1 MQRIAGM
8 TVLVK
13 AEGAPVVLYNGQ
25 RDKAVEAVKA
35 EMARQKAALNAQ
47 MDSMRREMAEEIA
60 IERERADIQREGRSR
75 LQKEKLGEIRASTL
89 THASPAQKALRA
101 AENAWAMAY
110 AMARCWKE
118 ILAI

>member
-1 MQRIAGM
+1 MHRIAGM

-13 AEGAPVVLYNGQ
+13 AEGIPEAIYNGQ
-25 RDKAVEAVKA
+25 RDKVVEAVKA

-47 MDSMRREMAEEIA
+47 MDSMQKEMAEEIA
-60 IERERADIQREGRSR
+60 IERERADIQQRGRSR
-75 LQKEKLGEIRASTL
+75 FQKERLGEIRASML
-89 THASPAQKALRA
+89 EHASPAQKALRA

-110 AMARCWKE
+110 AMVRCWKE

>member
-1 MQRIAGM
+1 MHRIAGM

-13 AEGAPVVLYNGQ
+13 AEGIPEAMYNGQ
-25 RDKAVEAVKA
+25 RDKVVEAVKA

-47 MDSMRREMAEEIA
+47 MDSMQKEMAEEIA
-60 IERERADIQREGRSR
+60 IERERADIQQRGRSR
-75 LQKEKLGEIRASTL
+75 LLEDKLGIIRANMLEST
-89 THASPAQKALRA
+89 SPAQRA
-101 AENAWAMAY
+101 MQAVESAWSMAY